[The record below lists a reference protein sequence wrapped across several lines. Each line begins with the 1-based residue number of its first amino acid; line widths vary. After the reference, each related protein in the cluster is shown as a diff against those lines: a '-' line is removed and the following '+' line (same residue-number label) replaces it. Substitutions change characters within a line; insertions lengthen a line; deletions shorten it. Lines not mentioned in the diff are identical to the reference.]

1 MSNRWLPL
9 LAVVTS
15 VPALAA
21 LSQDRS
27 PAALVAA
34 AVDGLGGVERIRALR
49 SIEVH
54 GVGVEYRSA
63 QIQGPAPGRQVPTPR
78 EEWLTVDRVRGRVA
92 EEYHA
97 ARHDGSDR
105 WRRFVYGADDRMVVD
120 RIRGFASQG
129 RFPSGGAV
137 GRDLARRIPH
147 LLLLEALD
155 HPSALTD
162 RGDTT
167 VAGVPER
174 VVGYRAPDHET
185 ELQLGFEPVS
195 DRLVAIRYGVRY
207 AGIGDAEVEIRFD
220 RYRPDPAL
228 GAFPAGH
235 TISIG
240 GKPFQRIEY
249 RTFLADAPGSAER
262 FELPAELAAGL
273 VRPGSVVPVA
283 PGVYLAHAFAGFT
296 TMFAEFRDFVV
307 AVEAPAAGYAEFD
320 QIPVDRLAP
329 PDSISGAIV
338 AAIKRTVPN
347 KPIRFLAV
355 SHFHNDHAGGAASF
369 LAEGATLLTTPGNRS
384 YFARVLGSEGRGAPA
399 IETVAGSRTITD
411 GERTV
416 ILRNVGFTP
425 HTDEALVVY
434 FPKER
439 ILYQGDQFYFEG
451 DDGFPPSDRV
461 GVMQQFGRWLLRSGL
476 AVDRIYGTHMIGFAT
491 MRQVRRVLALPAAPR
506 RTSGE

>member
-9 LAVVTS
+9 LAVVAS
-15 VPALAA
+15 VPVQAV

-27 PAALVAA
+27 PAALISAA
-34 AVDGLGGVERIRALR
+34 LDGLGGVERIRALR

-63 QIQGPAPGRQVPTPR
+63 QVQGSAPDRQTPTAR

-105 WRRFVYGADDRMVVD
+105 WRRFVYGADTRMVVD
-120 RIRGFASQG
+120 RIRGFASEG
-129 RFPSGGAV
+129 RFPDAGAI
-137 GRDLARRIPH
+137 GRDLTRRIPH

-155 HPSALTD
+155 RPAELTD
-162 RGDTT
+162 RGDTV
-167 VAGVPER
+167 VAGAPER

-185 ELQLGFEPVS
+185 ELRLAFEPAS
-195 DRLVAIRYGVRY
+195 HRLVAIRYPVRY
-207 AGIGDAEVEIRFD
+207 AGIGDTEVEIRFD
-220 RYRPDPAL
+220 RYRPDSTL

-240 GKPFQRIEY
+240 GKPFQRVGY
-249 RTFLADAPGSAER
+249 RTVLADAPSSAAR
-262 FELPAELAAGL
+262 FELPEELAAGL

-283 PGVYLAHAFAGFT
+283 AGIYLAHGFAGFT
-296 TMFAEFRDFVV
+296 TMFAEFRDFVL

-329 PDSISGAIV
+329 PDSISAAIV

-384 YFARVLGSEGRGAPA
+384 YFARLLGSEGRAVP
-399 IETVAGSRTITD
+399 IETVATSRTITD

-439 ILYQGDQFYFEG
+439 ILYQGDQFYFDG
-451 DDGFPPSDRV
+451 DYGFPPSDRL
-461 GVMQQFGRWLLRSGL
+461 GVMQQFGSWLLRSGL
-476 AVDRIYGTHMIGFAT
+476 GVDRIYGTHMIGYAT
-491 MRQVRRVLALPAAPR
+491 MRHVRRVLALPPVPR
-506 RTSGE
+506 RTAGG